1 MICFVFLGLTYR
13 IPPPPEEGITINF
26 GYNDFGSGAEQPEQI
41 IEEEEITPQ
50 EVVENNPVVDEISTQ
65 EVEETPVVKEKI
77 KEKKK
82 PEKESVKIVSA
93 ECKKDC
99 HIHGNLKV
107 RGRVFEGTVIK
118 KFYKSHYD
126 EQKMLSEKT
135 KLYCEKNRIDGLN
148 KAILDN
154 KDVAIFDDGL
164 QDRSINYDL
173 KIVCFNDL
181 KLIGN
186 GFLIPAG
193 PLREK
198 INSISKYDMA
208 FINGNEV
215 DNSKL
220 KLLLKSYNANIEI
233 FETNY
238 KAINIKEFNINDE
251 YMVFSGIGNPESF
264 RQTLINNNIK
274 ITKEIIFP
282 DHYNYTHKDI
292 DQIKYQAKK
301 FNLKILT
308 TEKDY
313 IKIKSIDNNDIRYLK
328 VELDIKN
335 EDRLINHLKKYI

>member
-1 MICFVFLGLTYR
+1 M
-13 IPPPPEEGITINF
+13 TIKI
-26 GYNDFGSGAEQPEQI
+26 YQI
-41 IEEEEITPQ
+41 LNKLDINACT
-50 EVVENNPVVDEISTQ
+50 
-65 EVEETPVVKEKI
+65 
-77 KEKKK
+77 
-82 PEKESVKIVSA
+82 
-93 ECKKDC
+93 
-99 HIHGNLKV
+99 
-107 RGRVFEGTVIK
+107 IK

-301 FNLKILT
+301 LNLKILT

>member
-1 MICFVFLGLTYR
+1 MKFKKPKFWDYQRPNLLSYILLPLTFPLILNNFFL
-13 IPPPPEEGITINF
+13 N
-26 GYNDFGSGAEQPEQI
+26 
-41 IEEEEITPQ
+41 
-50 EVVENNPVVDEISTQ
+50 
-65 EVEETPVVKEKI
+65 
-77 KEKKK
+77 KKK
-82 PEKESVKIVSA
+82 NKKKNHKPKKICV
-93 ECKKDC
+93 
-99 HIHGNLKV
+99 GNIYV
-107 RGRVFEGTVIK
+107 GGTAKTPLTIKIYQILNKLDINACTIK
-118 KFYKSHYD
+118 KYYKSHYD

-292 DQIKYQAKK
+292 EQIKYQAKK
-301 FNLKILT
+301 LNLKILT

-313 IKIKSIDNNDIRYLK
+313 IKIKSIDNHDIRYLK

>member
-1 MICFVFLGLTYR
+1 MKFKKPKFWDYQRPNLLSYFLLPLTLP
-13 IPPPPEEGITINF
+13 IIIN
-26 GYNDFGSGAEQPEQI
+26 NLLLSLKKH
-41 IEEEEITPQ
+41 T
-50 EVVENNPVVDEISTQ
+50 
-65 EVEETPVVKEKI
+65 KKI
-77 KEKKK
+77 KPKKICIGNIYIGGTAK
-82 PEKESVKIVSA
+82 TPLTIKIYQILN
-93 ECKKDC
+93 KLNIKT
-99 HIHGNLKV
+99 
-107 RGRVFEGTVIK
+107 GTIK

-126 EQKMLSEKT
+126 EQEMLSEKT
-135 KLYCEKNRIDGLN
+135 KLYCEKSRIQALA
-148 KAILDN
+148 KAIQDN
-154 KDVAIFDDGL
+154 IDVALFDDGL

-238 KAINIKEFNINDE
+238 KAINIKEFNINDD

-274 ITKEIIFP
+274 VTKEIIFP
-282 DHYNYTHKDI
+282 DHYNYTHKVI

-301 FNLKILT
+301 LNLKILT

>member
-1 MICFVFLGLTYR
+1 LTIKIYQ
-13 IPPPPEEGITINF
+13 ILNKLDIN
-26 GYNDFGSGAEQPEQI
+26 AC
-41 IEEEEITPQ
+41 T
-50 EVVENNPVVDEISTQ
+50 
-65 EVEETPVVKEKI
+65 
-77 KEKKK
+77 
-82 PEKESVKIVSA
+82 
-93 ECKKDC
+93 
-99 HIHGNLKV
+99 
-107 RGRVFEGTVIK
+107 IK

-135 KLYCEKNRIDGLN
+135 ILYCEKNRIDGLN

-301 FNLKILT
+301 LNLKILT

-313 IKIKSIDNNDIRYLK
+313 TKIKSIDNNDIRYLK

>member
-1 MICFVFLGLTYR
+1 MKFKKPKFWDYQRPNLLSYILLPLTFPLILNNFFL
-13 IPPPPEEGITINF
+13 N
-26 GYNDFGSGAEQPEQI
+26 
-41 IEEEEITPQ
+41 
-50 EVVENNPVVDEISTQ
+50 
-65 EVEETPVVKEKI
+65 
-77 KEKKK
+77 KKK
-82 PEKESVKIVSA
+82 NK
-93 ECKKDC
+93 KKDHKPKKIC
-99 HIHGNLKV
+99 VGNIYV
-107 RGRVFEGTVIK
+107 GGTAKTPLTIKIYQILNKLDINACTIK

-238 KAINIKEFNINDE
+238 KAINIKEFNIKDE

-274 ITKEIIFP
+274 VTKEIIFP

-301 FNLKILT
+301 LNLKIN
-308 TEKDY
+308 Y
-313 IKIKSIDNNDIRYLK
+313 
-328 VELDIKN
+328 
-335 EDRLINHLKKYI
+335 